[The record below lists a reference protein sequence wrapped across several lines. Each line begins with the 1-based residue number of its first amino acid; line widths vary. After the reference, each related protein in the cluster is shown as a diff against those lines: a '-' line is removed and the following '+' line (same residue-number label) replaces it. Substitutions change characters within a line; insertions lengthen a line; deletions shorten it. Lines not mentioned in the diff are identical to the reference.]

1 MNTPNLD
8 NEIDK
13 LEAYRS
19 NDILSEQGKELL
31 AEFKE
36 IKQAFSLTD
45 VSGSFSQNDMQKFAA
60 KCVVLGSGGKTMDEL
75 LKAFCYNDR

>member
-13 LEAYRS
+13 LEAYMS

-36 IKQAFSLTD
+36 IKQAFSLND
-45 VSGSFSQNDMQKFAA
+45 VGCSYFTKNIESRE
-60 KCVVLGSGGKTMDEL
+60 CKTCKGNGITWHKKSE
-75 LKAFCYNDR
+75 